1 VRDPSLPDHPELSLT
16 LTIRAVGQAAKRGA
30 IPRLP
35 TTERLLSDIDEWL
48 LADTADVV
56 RRHRRGV
63 LTEGGPET
71 IEVQLHPVA
80 SSLSISVAEGGLVRA
95 TATTTPVGPGYHTYV
110 ARLLHRM
117 ADAQMIEWAPA
128 EVPPPAKADEPPAE
142 PSSDDTGYF
151 FSGDRRDAERGH
163 LTWLGSS
170 LAAIRDARQKGASGL
185 HFGTPPG
192 VHFTFDGAVATVLGP
207 RDDAWLDR
215 ALADPRVASD
225 IWPWVTD
232 ALDARYLHARARCL
246 LWLDIR
252 WRAPAGEEE
261 SATLDE
267 VLAVLR
273 RGYALD
279 PELDWPWAEWREVAA
294 HRGTIDPATK
304 ALLDRAPASSAQ
316 TDGVPIGYRR
326 RPVTIVHEGW
336 ALEVPGT
343 FAERRSGEEWW
354 GGEAGR
360 SVTLAGTATGTANGP
375 MPAEEF
381 IDRFAAHLGSDALK
395 HESGPLDGRA
405 RLSSDPSSGIV
416 VATVEGYSAIR
427 GKGAAIKIVI
437 EDPQDWKW
445 ALDTWRALR
454 PA

>member
-1 VRDPSLPDHPELSLT
+1 LT

-35 TTERLLSDIDEWL
+35 TAERLLGDIDEWL
-48 LADTADVV
+48 VGDASDLICH
-56 RRHRRGV
+56 RRRGV
-63 LTEGGPET
+63 LVEGGPET
-71 IEVQLHPVA
+71 LELQLHPVA
-80 SSLSISVAEGGLVRA
+80 SPLSISVSEGGAVRA
-95 TATTTPVGPGYHTYV
+95 SATTTPVGPGYHTYV
-110 ARLLHRM
+110 GRLLHRL
-117 ADAQMIEWAPA
+117 ADAVDIEWAPLV
-128 EVPPPAKADEPPAE
+128 VPPPSKSDDPPAE
-142 PSSDDTGYF
+142 PSVDPTGYF
-151 FSGDRRDAERGH
+151 GSGDRRDAERGH
-163 LTWLGSS
+163 LAWLGSS
-170 LAAIRDARQKGASGL
+170 LAAIRDARRKGGSGI

-225 IWPWVTD
+225 IWPWVAD
-232 ALDARYLHARARCL
+232 ALDARYLLARAQCL
-246 LWLDIR
+246 LWLDVR
-252 WRAPAGEEE
+252 WRTPAGEDETA
-261 SATLDE
+261 SLDE
-267 VLAVLR
+267 VLSVLR

-279 PELDWPWAEWREVAA
+279 PSLDWPWAEWREVAA
-294 HRGTIDPATK
+294 FRGSIDPATK
-304 ALLDRAPASSAQ
+304 ALLDRNASQANANAA
-316 TDGVPIGYRR
+316 DPIGYRR

-343 FAERRSGEEWW
+343 FAERRTGDEWW

-360 SVTLAGTATGTANGP
+360 SVTLAGTATGTATGP

-381 IDRFAAHLGSDALK
+381 IGRFAAHLGSDALK
-395 HESGPLDGRA
+395 HEDGPIVGRA
-405 RLSSDPSSGIV
+405 RLSSDPSSGIE
-416 VATVEGYSAIR
+416 VATVEGYSAVR